1 MENRINKIDRIAE
14 NKRKIKAAFFVL
26 DGTLVSF
33 DTHRIPEEAMRALS
47 ILKKKGLD
55 LFIST
60 GRPPIQLQRNIEQLD
75 QVGFDGMVTMNGQYC
90 TTGNEVVR
98 QVQIPRESL
107 EKCSFRGL
115 KKTILPATSWSVTIR
130 I

>member
-14 NKRKIKAAFFVL
+14 NKRKIKAAFFDL

-55 LFIST
+55 LFISN
-60 GRPPIQLQRNIEQLD
+60 GRPPIQLQRN
-75 QVGFDGMVTMNGQYC
+75 N
-90 TTGNEVVR
+90 
-98 QVQIPRESL
+98 
-107 EKCSFRGL
+107 
-115 KKTILPATSWSVTIR
+115 
-130 I
+130 